1 MRQLRLAQ
9 EPRVRRYAAIV
20 LVACTVLVAGLVASS
35 PAKAAPPP
43 NVVNARLC
51 LNGGWRTLTTSD
63 GRHFR
68 NLGQCVVYALVG
80 GQFGTP
86 PSTGGSGGG
95 GQTE

>member
-1 MRQLRLAQ
+1 MRQGN
-9 EPRVRRYAAIV
+9 RVRRYAAV
-20 LVACTVLVAGLVASS
+20 ALVACSMLLAGLVAGS
-35 PAKAAPPP
+35 AQAAPPP
-43 NVVNARLC
+43 NVVNARQC

-68 NLGQCVVYALVG
+68 NLGQCVVYALLG

-95 GQTE
+95 QTE